1 MIADDDKLVRDRIL
15 SAIPCEELELHLCGT
30 AENGVDAL
38 ELFDCMRPQIVIMD
52 INMPLINGIDVA
64 KKIIEE
70 DPDVSII
77 VITGYGTVDFAKEA
91 IREGFADFLLKPVD
105 AEELIQV
112 LKRSIECIRR
122 NTRKAL
128 NQQRMERLLEKGM
141 PFLRN
146 RYFLTLMQTPAEQMD
161 EESCEQYL
169 HDFGIVSLPREIC
182 IAIVVA
188 NYGIVTVNEQ
198 MSMQAVLE
206 EEITKILNAH
216 KIGCIIVSDAM
227 QREILIT
234 YSTQKLLAFE
244 LEQKL
249 SAVRDKMKYLYQIDY
264 HASIGTT
271 VSGFRYLQKSYQS
284 AERALGYWTVL
295 GNGNIVSS
303 ENVEHLYISA
313 VKVPAISYGVLMN
326 LMLSGNVEQMC
337 KMLEQ
342 YINELLYVSHVTINN
357 LQLRAVEIMAM
368 LLSCARELGENVD
381 EWLEQRTQIYVAI
394 FTATTASSVTRVLQ
408 EAAKTLMERTA
419 GQREEST
426 SKAFIDA
433 KRFIMQNY
441 AQEDILITD
450 SFPSTEQGPEEL
462 RYITDLVFDANG
474 LLNGSRLT
482 MDAACRNMVMHTGC
496 SITEAFWMASRNPA
510 RMIGMDKEIG
520 TIEPSKKANL
530 VFMDDAFHV
539 KKVMLD
545 GTFQQISE

>member
-1 MIADDDKLVRDRIL
+1 MYNFMIADDDKLVRDRIL

-38 ELFDCMRPQIVIMD
+38 ELFDRMRPQIVIMD

-77 VITGYGTVDFAKEA
+77 VITGYGTVDFAREA

-105 AEELIQV
+105 AEELIRV
-112 LKRSIECIRR
+112 LKRSIECIQR

-206 EEITKILNAH
+206 DEIVKSLTAH
-216 KIGCIIVSDAM
+216 KIGCVIVSDSM
-227 QREILIT
+227 QSEILIA
-234 YSTQKLLAFE
+234 YSAQKLLSFE

-249 SAVRDKMKYLYQIDY
+249 SAIRDKMKYLYQIDY
-264 HASIGTT
+264 HASIGAT
-271 VSGFRYLQKSYQS
+271 VNGFRYLQKSYLS
-284 AERALGYWTVL
+284 AERALGYWAVL
-295 GNGNIVSS
+295 GNGSIVSS
-303 ENVEHLYISA
+303 ENVEHLYVSTA
-313 VKVPAISYGVLMN
+313 KVPAISYGAWMN
-326 LMLSGNVEQMC
+326 LMVSGDVERIC
-337 KMLEQ
+337 KMLERH
-342 YINELLYVSHVTINN
+342 INELLYVSHVSINN
-357 LQLRAVEIMAM
+357 LQLRAVEILAM
-368 LLSCARELGENVD
+368 LLGCARELGGNVD
-381 EWLEQRTQIYVAI
+381 EWLEQRPQIYVAI
-394 FTATTASSVTRVLQ
+394 LTSTSASSVARALQ
-408 EAAKTLMERTA
+408 EAVRALMERTA

-426 SKAFIDA
+426 NKAFVSA

-441 AQEDILITD
+441 AQEDLSLMRVAEHVNLSPNYVSQLFKKNDDCTFTEYLNIVRIENAKRLLSTTHMRVYEIAEAVGYQNPKYFFQVFKQLTGKRPREFYNT
-450 SFPSTEQGPEEL
+450 SFTE
-462 RYITDLVFDANG
+462 
-474 LLNGSRLT
+474 
-482 MDAACRNMVMHTGC
+482 
-496 SITEAFWMASRNPA
+496 
-510 RMIGMDKEIG
+510 K
-520 TIEPSKKANL
+520 
-530 VFMDDAFHV
+530 
-539 KKVMLD
+539 
-545 GTFQQISE
+545 

>member
-1 MIADDDKLVRDRIL
+1 M
-15 SAIPCEELELHLCGT
+15 EW
-30 AENGVDAL
+30 
-38 ELFDCMRPQIVIMD
+38 MRPQIVIMD

-198 MSMQAVLE
+198 ISMQAVLE

-368 LLSCARELGENVD
+368 LLSELGENVD

-441 AQEDILITD
+441 AQEDMNLMRVAEHVNL
-450 SFPSTEQGPEEL
+450 SPSYVSQLFKKNDNCTFTEYLNTVRIENAKKLLSTTHMRVYEVAEAVGYQNPK
-462 RYITDLVFDANG
+462 YFFQVFKQ
-474 LLNGSRLT
+474 LT
-482 MDAACRNMVMHTGC
+482 GKRPREFYNAA
-496 SITEAFWMASRNPA
+496 F
-510 RMIGMDKEIG
+510 
-520 TIEPSKKANL
+520 IEKNR
-530 VFMDDAFHV
+530 
-539 KKVMLD
+539 
-545 GTFQQISE
+545 

>member
-1 MIADDDKLVRDRIL
+1 MYNFMIADDDKLVRDRIL

-313 VKVPAISYGVLMN
+313 IKVPAISYGVLMN

-441 AQEDILITD
+441 AQEDMNLMRVAEHVNL
-450 SFPSTEQGPEEL
+450 SPSYVSQLFKKNDNCTFTEYLNTVRIENAKKLLSTTHMRVYEVAEAVGYQNPK
-462 RYITDLVFDANG
+462 YFFQVFKQ
-474 LLNGSRLT
+474 LT
-482 MDAACRNMVMHTGC
+482 GKRPREFYNAA
-496 SITEAFWMASRNPA
+496 F
-510 RMIGMDKEIG
+510 
-520 TIEPSKKANL
+520 IEKNR
-530 VFMDDAFHV
+530 
-539 KKVMLD
+539 
-545 GTFQQISE
+545 

>member
-1 MIADDDKLVRDRIL
+1 MYNFMIADDDKLVRDRIL

-91 IREGFADFLLKPVD
+91 IREGFTDFLLKPVD

-357 LQLRAVEIMAM
+357 L
-368 LLSCARELGENVD
+368 
-381 EWLEQRTQIYVAI
+381 
-394 FTATTASSVTRVLQ
+394 
-408 EAAKTLMERTA
+408 
-419 GQREEST
+419 
-426 SKAFIDA
+426 
-433 KRFIMQNY
+433 
-441 AQEDILITD
+441 
-450 SFPSTEQGPEEL
+450 
-462 RYITDLVFDANG
+462 
-474 LLNGSRLT
+474 
-482 MDAACRNMVMHTGC
+482 
-496 SITEAFWMASRNPA
+496 
-510 RMIGMDKEIG
+510 
-520 TIEPSKKANL
+520 
-530 VFMDDAFHV
+530 
-539 KKVMLD
+539 
-545 GTFQQISE
+545 

>member
-1 MIADDDKLVRDRIL
+1 MYNFMIADDDKLVRDRIL

-38 ELFDCMRPQIVIMD
+38 ELFDRMRPQIVIMD

-77 VITGYGTVDFAKEA
+77 VITGYGTVDFAREA

-105 AEELIQV
+105 AEELIRV
-112 LKRSIECIRR
+112 LKRSIECIQR

-206 EEITKILNAH
+206 DEIVKSLTAH
-216 KIGCIIVSDAM
+216 KIGCVIVSDSM
-227 QREILIT
+227 QREILIA
-234 YSTQKLLAFE
+234 YSAQKLLSFE

-249 SAVRDKMKYLYQIDY
+249 SAIRDKMKYLYQIDY
-264 HASIGTT
+264 HASIGAT
-271 VSGFRYLQKSYQS
+271 VNGFRYLQKSYLS
-284 AERALGYWTVL
+284 AERALGYWAVL
-295 GNGNIVSS
+295 GNGSIVSS
-303 ENVEHLYISA
+303 ENVEHLYVSTA
-313 VKVPAISYGVLMN
+313 KVPAISYGAWMN
-326 LMLSGNVEQMC
+326 LMVSGDVERIC
-337 KMLEQ
+337 KMLERH
-342 YINELLYVSHVTINN
+342 INELLYVSHVSINN

-368 LLSCARELGENVD
+368 LLGCARELGGNVD
-381 EWLEQRTQIYVAI
+381 EWLEQRPQIYVAI
-394 FTATTASSVTRVLQ
+394 LTSTSASSVARALQ
-408 EAAKTLMERTA
+408 EAVRALMERTA

-426 SKAFIDA
+426 NKAFVSA

-441 AQEDILITD
+441 AQEDLSLMRVAEHVNLSPNYVSQLFKKNDDCTFTEYLNIVRIENAKRLLSTTHMRVYEIAEAVGYQNPKYFFQVFKQLTGKRPREFYNT
-450 SFPSTEQGPEEL
+450 SFTE
-462 RYITDLVFDANG
+462 
-474 LLNGSRLT
+474 
-482 MDAACRNMVMHTGC
+482 
-496 SITEAFWMASRNPA
+496 
-510 RMIGMDKEIG
+510 K
-520 TIEPSKKANL
+520 
-530 VFMDDAFHV
+530 
-539 KKVMLD
+539 
-545 GTFQQISE
+545 